1 MLENKILENYC
12 LLVLKKG
19 VNLQKNQG
27 LMIIC
32 PIEQKEIAVTMTET
46 AYKLGAKKVEVRW
59 QEERIDRLSYQY
71 ASTETLCDIP
81 KWFVDS
87 RNYLVKEGY
96 CYVAID
102 GDDPEAFSGIDAVK
116 LATVAQ
122 TRSKRL
128 KKFSDAVMENRIR
141 WCVVSVPTEKWA
153 KKVFPNSSNPLTDLS
168 SAIERTMRLDT
179 LNPVEQWDN
188 HVNTLE
194 RRAEF
199 LNNSNFKYLK
209 YSSSN
214 GTDFKVGLARNH
226 VWLSAKEKAKDGVD
240 FIANMPTEEVFTAP
254 DLNVAEGRIVSAMP
268 LCYNG
273 QIIDGFSLEF
283 ENGKVKDFTAKI
295 GYETLK
301 GLLQT
306 DKGAKRLGE
315 VAIIG
320 KNSPVAKEN
329 TLFYN
334 TLFDENA
341 SCHFALG
348 KAYPTTVKGVWTEK
362 ELREMGINDSVIH
375 VDFMVGTYDMKI
387 VGVKENGE
395 EIIIFDDGDWII

>member
-1 MLENKILENYC
+1 MIENKILENYS

-19 VNLQKNQG
+19 VNLQPNQG
-27 LMIIC
+27 LVIIC

-59 QEERIDRLSYQY
+59 QEERIDKLSYHY
-71 ASTETLCDIP
+71 AKTETLCDIP
-81 KWFVDS
+81 KWFIDS
-87 RNYLVKEGY
+87 KNYLVKEGY

-102 GDDPEAFSGIDAVK
+102 GDDPEAFLGIDAVK

-122 TRSKRL
+122 AKSKKL

-153 KKVFPNSSNPLTDLS
+153 RKVYPNSTTPLEDLS
-168 SAIERTMRLDT
+168 KAIERTMRLDME
-179 LNPVEQWDN
+179 NPIEEWNKHIEALD
-188 HVNTLE
+188 

-209 YSSSN
+209 YTASN
-214 GTDFKVGLARNH
+214 GTDFKIGLSKNH
-226 VWLSAKEKAKDGVD
+226 VWLSAKEKAKDGFD
-240 FIANMPTEEVFTAP
+240 FIANMPTEEVFTCP
-254 DLNVAEGRIVSAMP
+254 NNMEAEGKVVSAMP

-273 QIIDGFSLEF
+273 QIIDGFTLYF

-295 GYETLK
+295 GYETLR
-301 GLLQT
+301 GLLLT

-320 KNSPVAKEN
+320 KNSPVAREK

-348 KAYPTTVKGVWTEK
+348 KAYPTTVKGEWSKK
-362 ELREMGINDSVIH
+362 ELSSFGVNDSVIH
-375 VDFMVGTYDMKI
+375 IDFMIGTSDMKI
-387 VGVKENGE
+387 EGFTEKGESTVIFENGE
-395 EIIIFDDGDWII
+395 WIV